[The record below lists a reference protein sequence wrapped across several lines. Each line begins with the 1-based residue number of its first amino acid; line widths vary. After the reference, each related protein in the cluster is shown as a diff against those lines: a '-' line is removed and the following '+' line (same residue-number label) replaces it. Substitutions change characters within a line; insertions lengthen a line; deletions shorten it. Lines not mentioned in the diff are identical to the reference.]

1 MKITQLAWLLFL
13 MGGLWA
19 CSSETILPPS
29 TVEAPLSTP
38 SSPVNSTATALPTK
52 LVEQIGEWV
61 APPSSA
67 PQVIALEDPY
77 SIVVHQPITDTV
89 ADWRPPLYPTPWIP
103 TPYDHFLF
111 SRPVLADMRVWALED
126 YRYGGVFFRNVVH
139 TGIDIPLKAGSPI
152 YAAGSGRVAWSGFG
166 LMSGEYNPN
175 DPYGLAVVIRHDFGY
190 QGQTLYT
197 VYGHLSE
204 TNLVVGQPIETG
216 ELVGLS
222 GATGKVTG
230 PHLHFEVRI
239 GDNSFSRSRNPELW
253 IVPPQGWGIL
263 AGQLKTFDD
272 EWMVR
277 VKVAIRS
284 LETGV
289 RYWVATYGEGPV
301 NSDPYYNENLVIGDL
316 PAGWYRIFIPGE
328 TSQHL
333 DIEILPGR
341 VSYFRYK
348 RGVGFSKDLPS
359 PPIEPFKTPEVPT
372 PQIEAF
378 LTETPTP

>member
-1 MKITQLAWLLFL
+1 MRRIGWLGSFL
-13 MGGLWA
+13 LLGGLLGCTPA
-19 CSSETILPPS
+19 FLPAP
-29 TVEAPLSTP
+29 TQVEATAVP
-38 SSPVNSTATALPTK
+38 SQTSGSPSETALPTQ
-52 LVEQIGEWV
+52 LISGVI
-61 APPSSA
+61 PSSVQTFESEHSL
-67 PQVIALEDPY
+67 PLEDPY
-77 SIVVHQPITDTV
+77 SLVVQQPLTNLVD
-89 ADWRPPLYPTPWIP
+89 DWRPPLYPTPWIP

-111 SRPVLADMRVWALED
+111 SRPVLADMKVWALED

-139 TGIDIPLKAGSPI
+139 TGIDIPLKVGSPVF
-152 YAAGSGRVAWSGFG
+152 AAGSGRVAWSGFG
-166 LMSGEYNPN
+166 LLSGETNRN

-204 TNLVVGQPIETG
+204 TNLVIGQPIESG
-216 ELVGLS
+216 EVVGLS

-272 EWMVR
+272 EWLKR
-277 VKVAIRS
+277 LKVLIRS
-284 LETGV
+284 LETGE

-301 NSDPYYNENLVIGDL
+301 NSDPYYGENMVIGDL
-316 PAGWYRIFIPGE
+316 PAGWYRILIPGE

-333 DIEILPGR
+333 DIEIFPGR
-341 VSYFRYK
+341 VSFFRYK
-348 RGVGFSKDLPS
+348 RGGGFSTELPV
-359 PPIEPFKTPEVPT
+359 PPAQFFKTPEVPT
-372 PQIEAF
+372 SQVELRPF
-378 LTETPTP
+378 GTPAP

>member
-1 MKITQLAWLLFL
+1 MRRTGWLGSFFL
-13 MGGLWA
+13 LGGLLG
-19 CSSETILPPS
+19 CTPVVLHPPS
-29 TVEAPLSTP
+29 QVEATISFQT
-38 SSPVNSTATALPTK
+38 SSPLAETALPTQ
-52 LVEQIGEWV
+52 LVSG
-61 APPSSA
+61 
-67 PQVIALEDPY
+67 VIPGSVQTINPDQALPLIDPY
-77 SIVVHQPITDTV
+77 SFAVQQPITDTI
-89 ADWRPPLYPTPWIP
+89 AEWRPPLYPTPWIP

-111 SRPVLADMRVWALED
+111 SRPVLADMKVWALED

-139 TGIDIPLKAGSPI
+139 TGIDIPLKVGSPV

-166 LMSGEYNPN
+166 LMSGETNPD

-204 TNLVVGQPIETG
+204 TNLVIGQPVKSG
-216 ELVGLS
+216 EVIGLS

-263 AGQLKTFDD
+263 VGQLKTLDD
-272 EWMVR
+272 EWLLR
-277 VKVAIRS
+277 LKVLIRS
-284 LETGV
+284 LDSGE

-301 NSDPYYNENLVIGDL
+301 NSDPYYGENLVIGDL
-316 PAGWYRIFIPGE
+316 PAGWYRVLIPGE

-341 VSYFRYK
+341 VSFFRYK
-348 RGVGFSKDLPS
+348 RGGGFSTDLPA
-359 PPIEPFKTPEVPT
+359 PPLPAFKTPEVPT
-372 PQIEAF
+372 PQVE
-378 LTETPTP
+378 LRPLETPAP

>member
-1 MKITQLAWLLFL
+1 MYTTPTVEQEESSLVTASPSQVFPYDIQLA
-13 MGGLWA
+13 
-19 CSSETILPPS
+19 
-29 TVEAPLSTP
+29 
-38 SSPVNSTATALPTK
+38 TAAVGSGEPMS
-52 LVEQIGEWV
+52 LV
-61 APPSSA
+61 
-67 PQVIALEDPY
+67 DPY
-77 SIVVHQPITDTV
+77 TLAVQQPITDTV
-89 ADWRPPLYPTPWIP
+89 SDWRPPLYPTPWMP

-111 SRPVLADMRVWALED
+111 TRPVLANMKVWALED

-139 TGIDIPLKAGSPI
+139 TGIDIPLKLGSPI
-152 YAAGSGRVAWSGFG
+152 YAAGSGRVAWSGYG
-166 LMSGEYNPN
+166 LMSGEDNPD

-204 TNLVVGQPIETG
+204 TNLVIGQAVETG
-216 ELVGLS
+216 ELIGLS
-222 GATGKVTG
+222 GATGKVSG

-263 AGQLKTFDD
+263 AGQLKTYDD
-272 EWMVR
+272 FWLQR
-277 VKVAIRS
+277 LKVLIRS
-284 LETGV
+284 LDNGE

-316 PAGWYRIFIPGE
+316 PAGWYRILIPGE

-333 DIEILPGR
+333 NIEIFPGR

-348 RGVGFSKDLPS
+348 RGVGFSTELPS
-359 PPIEPFKTPEVPT
+359 PLGETFKTPPAPT
-372 PQIEAF
+372 TVIDPTQV
-378 LTETPTP
+378 ETPAP